1 MSSGDTDDK
10 DYVDTGKRGRG
21 PRGNDN
27 NPGMYKVY
35 VECVVLATRGLYH
48 SNCKNI
54 SILFTPLHS
63 KHGLFTSFSHKIVI
77 AYFFVKIP

>member
-1 MSSGDTDDK
+1 MSSVDTDDK

-35 VECVVLATRGLYH
+35 ATRDLDH

-54 SILFTPLHS
+54 SILFTP
-63 KHGLFTSFSHKIVI
+63 
-77 AYFFVKIP
+77 